1 MRTTKPLLCV
11 TVATG
16 SIEAMRAARDAVDTA
31 DMVELRLDYL
41 DTPDPAAALHGRRLP
56 AIVTCR
62 ASWEGGRFRG
72 SEEERRRILEE
83 ALACGAEYVDIE
95 AAAAFAPDIIRST
108 GGRRLV
114 VSHHD
119 FTAPPRD
126 VADRYRALKGM
137 GAEVA
142 KLAIATGSLTDC
154 LPLLDIADEDD
165 EPHVLLAMGAAGWP
179 SRVLAARLGNLWT
192 YAGDGIAP
200 GQMPAERLLRE
211 FRFRRIRPDA
221 ALYGVVGNPV
231 GHSRSPVM
239 HNAGFD
245 ALGIN
250 AAYLSLEAASAADLA
265 AFARA
270 LPLQGV
276 SITAPFK
283 IDLMAYVDEVD
294 ANARRVGAIN
304 TMMLRDGRWI
314 GGNTDG
320 EGFLAPLRGRLDVR
334 GARATVLGAGGAAR
348 AIAIALG
355 DSGAEVTISARRPE
369 AARVVADLAAGRIAS
384 FPPPPGSWDLLVNAT
399 SAGHGSEGVS
409 PMAGQPL
416 DGAVVCDLIYEPL
429 ETKLLQDA
437 RAAGCQTIGG
447 IEMLAAQAE
456 RQFELWTGQR
466 PPAGLFA
473 AEAAA
478 ARRVADPASHTV

>member
-1 MRTTKPLLCV
+1 V
-11 TVATG
+11 TVAVE
-16 SIEAMRAARDAVDTA
+16 SVDALRAARDAVDAA

-41 DTPDPAAALHGRRLP
+41 DTPDPAAALQGRRVP

-62 ASWEGGRFRG
+62 AAWEGGRFRG
-72 SEEERRRILEE
+72 SEEERRRILEA
-83 ALACGAEYVDIE
+83 ALSLGAEYVDVE

-108 GGRRLV
+108 RGRRVV

-119 FTAPPRD
+119 FTAPPGGI
-126 VADRYRALKGM
+126 ADRYRALRGM

-142 KLAIATGSLTDC
+142 KLAVAAESLTDC
-154 LPLLDIADEDD
+154 LPLFGLADEDD
-165 EPHVLLAMGAAGWP
+165 EPHVLLAMGSAGWA
-179 SRVLAARLGNLWT
+179 SRVLAARLGNRWT

-200 GQMPAERLLRE
+200 GQLSAERLLRE
-211 FRFRRIRPDA
+211 YRFRRIRPDA

-239 HNAGFD
+239 HNAGFE
-245 ALGIN
+245 ALGMN
-250 AAYLSLEAASAADLA
+250 AAYLPLAASSASDLA

-270 LPLQGV
+270 LPLHGI

-283 IDLMAYVDEVD
+283 IDLMAHVDEVD

-304 TMMLRDGRWI
+304 TIVVRDGRWI
-314 GGNTDG
+314 GANTDG
-320 EGFLAPLRGRLDVR
+320 DGFLAPLRGRLDVR
-334 GARATVLGAGGAAR
+334 GARTTILGAGGAAR

-355 DSGAEVTISARRPE
+355 DRGADVTVSARRAD
-369 AARVVADLAAGRIAS
+369 AARVVADLAAGRVGP
-384 FPPPPGSWDLLVNAT
+384 FPPRPGSWDLLVNAT

-416 DGAVVCDLIYEPL
+416 DGAVVYDLVYEPL
-429 ETKLLQDA
+429 ETKLLEDA
-437 RAAGCQTIGG
+437 RIAGCQTIGG
-447 IEMLAAQAE
+447 IGMLAAQAE

-466 PPAGLFA
+466 PPVGLFA

-478 ARRVADPASHTV
+478 ARRAAHPASHTV

>member
-1 MRTTKPLLCV
+1 LCA
-11 TVATG
+11 TVAVE
-16 SIEAMRAARDAVDTA
+16 SVEALRAARDAVDGA

-41 DTPDPAAALHGRRLP
+41 DTPDPVAALEGRRLP

-62 ASWEGGRFRG
+62 AAWEGGRFRG
-72 SEEERRRILEE
+72 SEEERRRILEA
-83 ALACGAEYVDIE
+83 ALAAGAEYVDVE
-95 AAAAFAPDIIRST
+95 AAAGFAPDIIQAT
-108 GGRRLV
+108 GGRRIV
-114 VSHHD
+114 VSRHD

-126 VADRYRALKGM
+126 VADRYRALRVM

-142 KLAIATGSLTDC
+142 KLAVATESLSDC

-165 EPHVLLAMGAAGWP
+165 EPHVLLAMGPAGWP
-179 SRVLAARLGNLWT
+179 SRVLAARLGNRWT

-200 GQMPAERLLRE
+200 GQLPGERLLRE
-211 FRFRRIRPDA
+211 FRFRRIKPDA

-250 AAYLSLEAASAADLA
+250 AAYLPLEASSASDLA

-270 LPLQGV
+270 LPLHGV

-283 IDLMAYVDEVD
+283 IDLMAHVDEVD
-294 ANARRVGAIN
+294 DNARRIGAIN
-304 TMMLRDGRWI
+304 TIVMREGRWI
-314 GGNTDG
+314 GANTDG
-320 EGFLAPLRGRLDVR
+320 EGFLAPLRGRLDLR
-334 GARATVLGAGGAAR
+334 GARATIIGAGGAAR
-348 AIAIALG
+348 AIAVALG
-355 DSGAEVTISARRPE
+355 DSGADVTISARRPE
-369 AARVVADLAAGRIAS
+369 AAQAVADLAAGRVGP
-384 FPPPPGSWDLLVNAT
+384 FPPRPGSWDLLVNAT
-399 SAGHGSEGVS
+399 SAGHGSHGVS

-416 DGAVVCDLIYEPL
+416 GGSVVYDLVYEPL
-429 ETKLLQDA
+429 ETKLLEDA
-437 RAAGCQTIGG
+437 RAAGCQSING

-473 AEAAA
+473 TEAAT
-478 ARRVADPASHTV
+478 ARRPLHPASHTV

>member
-1 MRTTKPLLCV
+1 VRTTKPLLCV
-11 TVATG
+11 TVAAE
-16 SIEAMRAARDAVDTA
+16 SIEAMRAARDAVDAA

-41 DTPDPAAALHGRRLP
+41 DTPDPAAALQGRRLP

-62 ASWEGGRFRG
+62 AAWEGGRFRG
-72 SEEERRRILEE
+72 SEEERRRLLES
-83 ALACGAEYVDIE
+83 AVSLGAEYVDVE
-95 AAAAFAPDIIRST
+95 AAAAFAPENIRST
-108 GGRRLV
+108 GGRRVV
-114 VSHHD
+114 VSRHD

-126 VADRYRALKGM
+126 AAARYRALRGM
-137 GAEVA
+137 GAQVA
-142 KLAIATGSLTDC
+142 KMAVATGSLTDC
-154 LPLLDIADEDD
+154 LPLLDLADQDD

-179 SRVLAARLGNLWT
+179 SRVLAARLGNCWT

-200 GQMPAERLLRE
+200 GQLPAERLLRE
-211 FRFRRIRPDA
+211 FRFRRISSDA
-221 ALYGVVGNPV
+221 ALFGVVGNPV

-250 AAYLSLEAASAADLA
+250 AAYLALEAASADDLA

-270 LPLQGV
+270 LPLHGV

-283 IDLMAYVDEVD
+283 IDLMAHVDEVD

-304 TMMLRDGRWI
+304 TIVVREGRWI
-314 GGNTDG
+314 GANTDG

-334 GARATVLGAGGAAR
+334 GARATILGAGGAAR

-355 DSGAEVTISARRPE
+355 DSGAQVTISARRPE
-369 AARVVADLAAGRIAS
+369 AARAVADLVEGHVAP
-384 FPPPPGSWDLLVNAT
+384 FPPRPGSWDLLVNAT
-399 SAGHGSEGVS
+399 SPAHGGNGVS

-416 DGAVVCDLIYEPL
+416 DGAVVYDLIYEPL
-429 ETKLLQDA
+429 QTKLLEDA
-437 RAAGCQTIGG
+437 RAAGCQTVGG

-456 RQFELWTGQR
+456 RQYELWTGQR

-478 ARRVADPASHTV
+478 ARRTAQPVSHTV